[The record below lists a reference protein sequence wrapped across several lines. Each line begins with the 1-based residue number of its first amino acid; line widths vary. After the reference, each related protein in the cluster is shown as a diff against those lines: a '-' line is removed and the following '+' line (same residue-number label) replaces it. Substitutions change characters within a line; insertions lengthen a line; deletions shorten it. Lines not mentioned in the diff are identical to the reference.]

1 MENKKEWHGKAP
13 SEEQYII
20 AMKELKQMGK
30 NYIFDYGKVIEKP
43 MDIEKL
49 YRELK
54 SKVTYSQLPIT

>member
-1 MENKKEWHGKAP
+1 
-13 SEEQYII
+13 
-20 AMKELKQMGK
+20 MGK